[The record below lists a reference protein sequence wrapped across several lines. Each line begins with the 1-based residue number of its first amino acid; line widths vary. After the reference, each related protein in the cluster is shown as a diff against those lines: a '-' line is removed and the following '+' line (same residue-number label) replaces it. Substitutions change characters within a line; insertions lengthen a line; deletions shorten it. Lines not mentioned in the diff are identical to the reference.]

1 MKRERRIELITGL
14 LSDHGSVEVEDLAQR
29 CSVSKMTIHRDLDD
43 LEQAGVLRK
52 VRGGATIEAG
62 TQFESDFRFRERQ
75 DREIKE
81 RIARRALELIEP
93 GMTVM
98 INDGSLAAVLGSMLP
113 QKRPLTVITN
123 NAAVLHEL
131 RLDSGIALIALGG
144 NYSPKFN
151 GFFGLLTEQSLASLR
166 ADIAFLS
173 APAVSATQAFHMD
186 GDVLRSKR
194 AMLNAAERSC
204 LMLIHRRFDHVA
216 LHVFADLTEFDSI
229 ITDELPARHV
239 TDQLNAKGIKL
250 TLAPVPVVTDGLPD
264 NVRRLPAVAVE

>member
-14 LSDHGSVEVEDLAQR
+14 LSDHGSVEVEYLAQR
-29 CSVSKMTIHRDLDD
+29 FSVSKMTIHRDLDD

-81 RIARRALELIEP
+81 RIARQALEILEP

-123 NAAVLHEL
+123 NAAVLQQL
-131 RLDSGIALIALGG
+131 RQESGITLIGLGG
-144 NYSPKFN
+144 RYSPKFN

-166 ADIAFLS
+166 ADIAFVS

-186 GDVLRSKR
+186 DDVVRSKR

-204 LMLIHRRFDHVA
+204 LMIIHRRFDHVA
-216 LHVFADLTEFDSI
+216 LHVFADLAEFDWI
-229 ITDELPARHV
+229 ITDGLPGRNV
-239 TDQLNAKGIKL
+239 LDQLDAKGINL
-250 TLAPVPVVTDGLPD
+250 TVAAAAATSDAAPD
-264 NVRRLPAVAVE
+264 NVRRLPTVAPQ